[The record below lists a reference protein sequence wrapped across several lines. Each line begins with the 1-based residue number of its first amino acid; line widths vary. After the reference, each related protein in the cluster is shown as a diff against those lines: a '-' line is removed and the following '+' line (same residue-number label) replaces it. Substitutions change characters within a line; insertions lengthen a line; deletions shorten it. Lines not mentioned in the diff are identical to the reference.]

1 MQSETNSTG
10 NVILWKIIYC
20 WKHSI
25 MLLELLFQPV
35 IFMENFSL
43 EMYNINI
50 LYRVMPY
57 DISNI
62 LFSDKI
68 R

>member
-1 MQSETNSTG
+1 
-10 NVILWKIIYC
+10 
-20 WKHSI
+20 

-43 EMYNINI
+43 EMFNINI
-50 LYRVMPY
+50 LYRVMAY

-68 R
+68 K